1 MPRYAHVPGPTI
13 RRLSLYLR
21 QLESLR
27 ADGHA
32 TISSQ
37 QLGKALRVTDAQVRK
52 DLAYFGQFGRPGL
65 GYRVDELIEQA
76 RLILGTNRV
85 WATALVGAGN
95 LGRALAAYRGFAGR
109 GFRIAAVFDTNLSF
123 VGRPLP
129 QSAGLVVRPMSELSS
144 VIAGEQI
151 RIGIVAV
158 PAAEAQV
165 TAERLLSAGVL
176 GLLNFAPVALDTP
189 PGVPVVSV
197 DLAVHFE
204 QLAFQVAEL
213 SS

>member
-1 MPRYAHVPGPTI
+1 MPRYANVPGPTI

-21 QLESLR
+21 QLESFW
-27 ADGHA
+27 AAGHT

-37 QLGKALRVTDAQVRK
+37 RLGKALRVTDAQVRK

-65 GYRVDELIEQA
+65 GYRVDELIGRA
-76 RLILGTNRV
+76 RLILGTNQL

-109 GFRIAAVFDTNLSF
+109 GFRITAVFDTNQGLA
-123 VGRPLP
+123 GHPLP
-129 QSAGLVVRPMSELSS
+129 QSDGLLVRPMSELSS
-144 VIAGEQI
+144 VVNAEGI

-158 PAAEAQV
+158 PAAEAQAV
-165 TAERLLSAGVL
+165 ADSLLAAGVL

-189 PGVPVVSV
+189 PGVPVVAV

-204 QLAFQVAEL
+204 QLAFQVTEL

>member
-1 MPRYAHVPGPTI
+1 
-13 RRLSLYLR
+13 LSLYLR
-21 QLESLR
+21 QLESVW
-27 ADGHA
+27 AAGHS

-37 QLGKALRVTDAQVRK
+37 QLGRALRVTDAQVRK

-95 LGRALAAYRGFAGR
+95 LGRALAAYRGFPGR
-109 GFRIAAVFDTNLSF
+109 GFRIAAAFDTSANL
-123 VGRPLP
+123 VGHPLP
-129 QSAGLVVRPMSELSS
+129 HSDGLVVRPISELADA
-144 VIAGEQI
+144 IAADKI
-151 RIGIVAV
+151 RIGIIAV
-158 PAAEAQV
+158 PAAEAQRA
-165 TAERLLSAGVL
+165 AENLLSAGVL

-189 PGVPVVSV
+189 PEVPVVSV
-197 DLAVHFE
+197 DLAIHFE

-213 SS
+213 TP